1 MSTPGLRVDGLKQ
14 LRRELKKIDASFD
27 AELKEINWTLV
38 NELITPAA
46 KTKAGAA
53 ISRGG
58 KPAVKPGGAVVNS
71 IKALR
76 QAKAAIVSLGGAKA
90 PHAAGYEFG
99 SMQLRKTA
107 AGGHTT
113 QFPIWRGN
121 GEDAGY
127 FLHPTI
133 REKRDEILA
142 FYSLMIG
149 ELLKEAFP

>member
-1 MSTPGLRVDGLKQ
+1 
-14 LRRELKKIDASFD
+14 
-27 AELKEINWTLV
+27 
-38 NELITPAA
+38 
-46 KTKAGAA
+46 
-53 ISRGG
+53 
-58 KPAVKPGGAVVNS
+58 
-71 IKALR
+71 
-76 QAKAAIVSLGGAKA
+76 
-90 PHAAGYEFG
+90 
-99 SMQLRKTA
+99 LRKTA